1 MAASMSDC
9 SFELGKRQR
18 VETSCEEIK
27 QLLVT
32 SGVSESVVGAIEEHG
47 LTADTIFDLTDEDLK
62 EIAPRLGDRI
72 KVKKVLLTMRNKV
85 NNVRSKQSCYYNII
99 IKLFKYIAIIILI
112 LHLSVRQRV
121 RAGGHGKPFD
131 PS

>member
-99 IKLFKYIAIIILI
+99 IKLFKYIAIYYIIVWRA
-112 LHLSVRQRV
+112 SPFTRGGRV
-121 RAGGHGKPFD
+121 W
-131 PS
+131 